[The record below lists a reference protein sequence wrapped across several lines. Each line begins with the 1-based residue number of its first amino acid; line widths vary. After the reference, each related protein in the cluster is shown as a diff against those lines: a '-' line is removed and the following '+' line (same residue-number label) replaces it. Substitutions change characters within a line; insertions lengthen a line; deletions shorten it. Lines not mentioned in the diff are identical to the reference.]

1 MTCPICITLY
11 SSEPCAFC
19 AKAKALLERHGLRYQ
34 AVDLTTDASGREEL
48 AQRTGRM
55 TFPQVTV
62 DDEPIGGYS
71 ELELFVRSLAGM
83 RCS

>member
-1 MTCPICITLY
+1 MTCPMCITLS
-11 SSEPCAFC
+11 SSEQCGLC
-19 AKAKALLERHGLRYQ
+19 RKAKALLERHGLRYD
-34 AVDLTTDASGREEL
+34 AVDLTMDDSGRDEL
-48 AQRTGRM
+48 ARRTGRM
-55 TFPQVTV
+55 TFPQVIV